1 MLRNN
6 TFTSRMLG
14 ALQHAEFRRLWAA
27 TAFSQ
32 SSAWAL
38 IVARAALALN
48 ETGTASAAGIV
59 TFVAM
64 IPSVVMSPVAGYL
77 ADRFDR
83 RRVLAAAYGVNLVQ
97 NAILAALVITG
108 TLEFWQLVVL
118 STVNGF
124 ARATQMPAAQA
135 LLPNLVPRS
144 KLVNAVAFHH
154 ATVQGSKLFGPLF
167 ILPAVLLGYSEWAFV
182 ISLGLY
188 VVGLALVLQIRTV
201 SRGAVD
207 RSRSAVGNLAQGLWF
222 VYQHRLLLPL
232 FLMVV
237 AHCSLVMSYET
248 LFPILSRDRLGLTE
262 GAELYKGGNLLM
274 IGIGAGSMVSSFSI
288 AGLGSDKVRGRM
300 LLVLG
305 ILSGVTPILMGFSF
319 NLTTAVIAAFGVGLS
334 QAGYMTL
341 SSAMVQQIVPD
352 EIRGRVIA
360 VYSWHLQGAMAS
372 FNLVNGILADTAWLN
387 ATRILGGFGTI
398 FTGMTALSVLNGPLR
413 GLYSRGI
420 GTRAAAEAL
429 SKRPA

>member
-1 MLRNN
+1 
-6 TFTSRMLG
+6 MLG
-14 ALQHAEFRRLWAA
+14 ALQHAEFRRLWTA

-48 ETGTASAAGIV
+48 ETGASSAAGIV
-59 TFVAM
+59 TFAAM
-64 IPSVVMSPVAGYL
+64 MPSVIMSPVAGYL

-97 NAILAALVITG
+97 NLVLALLVITG
-108 TLEFWQLVVL
+108 TLEFWQLVLL

-154 ATVQGSKLFGPLF
+154 ATIQASKLTGPLF
-167 ILPAVLLGYSEWAFV
+167 ILPVVLLGYSEWAFV

-188 VVGLALVLQIRTV
+188 VVGLALVMQIRTV
-201 SRGAVD
+201 SRGVVD
-207 RSRSAVGNLAQGLWF
+207 KSKSAFSNLVQGLSF
-222 VYQHRLLLPL
+222 VYHHKLLLPL
-232 FLMVV
+232 FLVV
-237 AHCSLVMSYET
+237 IFHCCLTMSYET
-248 LFPILSRDRLGLTE
+248 LFPVLSRDRLGLE
-262 GAELYKGGNLLM
+262 DGAQLYMGGNLLM
-274 IGIGAGSMVSSFSI
+274 IGIGAGSLVSSFAI
-288 AGLGSDKVRGRM
+288 AGLGSEVIRGRT

-305 ILSGVTPILMGFSF
+305 VLSGLTPILMGFSV
-319 NLTTAVIAAFGVGLS
+319 NLVTAVVAAFLVGLS
-334 QAGYMTL
+334 QAGFMTL

-352 EIRGRVIA
+352 EIRGRVMA

-387 ATRILGGFGTI
+387 ATRILGGFGSI
-398 FTGMTALSVLNGPLR
+398 FTGMMTLSVLNGPLR
-413 GLYSRGI
+413 GLYNRGI
-420 GTRAAAEAL
+420 GSRAAAEAL
-429 SKRPA
+429 SGR

>member
-1 MLRNN
+1 MRKD

-64 IPSVVMSPVAGYL
+64 IPSVIMSPVAGYL

-83 RRVLAAAYGVNLVQ
+83 RRVLAAAYGVNLAQ
-97 NAILAALVITG
+97 NAILAALVITDN
-108 TLEFWQLVVL
+108 LEFWQLVVL
-118 STVNGF
+118 STTNGF

-154 ATVQGSKLFGPLF
+154 ATVQGAKLFGPLF
-167 ILPAVLLGYSEWAFV
+167 ILPVVLLGYSEWSFV

-201 SRGAVD
+201 SRGVVD
-207 RSRSAVGNLAQGLWF
+207 RSRSAVGNLVQGLTF

-248 LFPILSRDRLGLTE
+248 LFPILSRERLGLTE

-274 IGIGAGSMVSSFSI
+274 IGIGAGSMVSSFTI
-288 AGLGSDKVRGRM
+288 AGLGSEQIRGRT
-300 LLVLG
+300 LLALG
-305 ILSGVTPILMGFSF
+305 VLSGVTPILMGFSF

-372 FNLVNGILADTAWLN
+372 FNLVNGILADTALLN
-387 ATRILGGFGTI
+387 ATRILGIFGTI
-398 FTGMTALSVLNGPLR
+398 FTGMTALSLLNGPLR
-413 GLYSRGI
+413 GLYTRGI

-429 SKRPA
+429 AER

>member
-1 MLRNN
+1 
-6 TFTSRMLG
+6 MLG

-48 ETGTASAAGIV
+48 ETGASSAAGIV
-59 TFVAM
+59 TFAAM
-64 IPSVVMSPVAGYL
+64 MPSVIMSPVAGYL

-83 RRVLAAAYGVNLVQ
+83 RRVLAGAYGVNLVQ
-97 NAILAALVITG
+97 NAVLAVLVITG
-108 TLEFWQLVVL
+108 TIEFWHLVIL

-135 LLPNLVPRS
+135 LLPNLVPKA

-154 ATVQGSKLFGPLF
+154 ATVQGAKLMGPLF
-167 ILPAVLLGYSEWAFV
+167 ILPVVLLGFSEWAFV

-201 SRGAVD
+201 SRGVVD
-207 RSRSAVGNLAQGLWF
+207 RSRSAVGNLARGLSF
-222 VYQHRLLLPL
+222 VYSHRLLLPL

-248 LFPILSRDRLGLTE
+248 LFPVLSRDRLGLTE

-274 IGIGAGSMVSSFSI
+274 IGIGAGSMVSSFTI
-288 AGLGSDKVRGRM
+288 AGLGSEVVRGRT

-305 ILSGVTPILMGFSF
+305 ILSGVTPILMGLSF

-387 ATRILGGFGTI
+387 ATRILGGFGAV
-398 FTGMTALSVLNGPLR
+398 FTGMTALSLLNGPLR
-413 GLYSRGI
+413 GLYTRGI

-429 SKRPA
+429 AER

>member
-1 MLRNN
+1 
-6 TFTSRMLG
+6 MLG
-14 ALQHAEFRRLWAA
+14 ALQHAEFRRLWTA

-48 ETGTASAAGIV
+48 ETGASSAAGIV
-59 TFVAM
+59 TFAAM
-64 IPSVVMSPVAGYL
+64 MPSVIMSPVAGYL

-97 NAILAALVITG
+97 NLVLALLVITG
-108 TLEFWQLVVL
+108 TLEFWQLVLL

-154 ATVQGSKLFGPLF
+154 ATIQASKLTGPLF
-167 ILPAVLLGYSEWAFV
+167 ILPVVLLGYSEWAFV

-201 SRGAVD
+201 SRGVVD
-207 RSRSAVGNLAQGLWF
+207 KSKSALSNLVQGLSF
-222 VYQHRLLLPL
+222 VYHHKLLLPL
-232 FLMVV
+232 FLVV
-237 AHCSLVMSYET
+237 IFHCCLTMSYET
-248 LFPILSRDRLGLTE
+248 LFPVLSRDRLGLE
-262 GAELYKGGNLLM
+262 DGAQLYMGGNLLM
-274 IGIGAGSMVSSFSI
+274 IGIGAGSLVSSFAI
-288 AGLGSDKVRGRM
+288 AGLGSEVIRGRT

-305 ILSGVTPILMGFSF
+305 VLSGLTPILMGFSV
-319 NLTTAVIAAFGVGLS
+319 NLVTAVVAAFLVGLS
-334 QAGYMTL
+334 QAGFMTL

-352 EIRGRVIA
+352 EIRGRVMA

-387 ATRILGGFGTI
+387 ATRILGGFGSI
-398 FTGMTALSVLNGPLR
+398 FTGMMTLSVLNGPLR
-413 GLYSRGI
+413 GLYNRGI
-420 GTRAAAEAL
+420 GSRAAAEAL
-429 SKRPA
+429 SGR

>member
-1 MLRNN
+1 MTND
-6 TFTSRMLG
+6 TFTSRMLS

-108 TLEFWQLVVL
+108 NLEFWQLVVL

-154 ATVQGSKLFGPLF
+154 ATVQGAKLFGPLF

-201 SRGAVD
+201 SRGVVD
-207 RSRSAVGNLAQGLWF
+207 RSRSAVGNLVQGLSF

-288 AGLGSDKVRGRM
+288 AGLGSDKIRGRT

-372 FNLVNGILADTAWLN
+372 FNLVNGILADTAWFN
-387 ATRILGGFGTI
+387 ATRILGVFGTI
-398 FTGMTALSVLNGPLR
+398 FTGMTALSVLNRPLR

-429 SKRPA
+429 SKR

>member
-1 MLRNN
+1 MRKD

-48 ETGTASAAGIV
+48 ETGASSAAGIV
-59 TFVAM
+59 TFAAM
-64 IPSVVMSPVAGYL
+64 MPSVIMSPVAGYL

-83 RRVLAAAYGVNLVQ
+83 RRVLAAAYGVNLAQ
-97 NAILAALVITG
+97 NLILAVLVITG
-108 TLEFWQLVVL
+108 TIEFWHLVIL

-154 ATVQGSKLFGPLF
+154 ATVQASKLTGPLF
-167 ILPAVLLGYSEWAFV
+167 ILPVVLWGYGEWAFV

-188 VVGLALVLQIRTV
+188 VVGLLLVLRIRTV
-201 SRGAVD
+201 SRGVVD
-207 RSRSAVGNLAQGLWF
+207 RSRSAFSNLVQGLSF
-222 VYQHRLLLPL
+222 VYHHRLLLPM
-232 FLMVV
+232 FLVV
-237 AHCSLVMSYET
+237 IAHCALTMSYET
-248 LFPILSRDRLGLTE
+248 LFPVLSRDNLGLEE

-274 IGIGAGSMVSSFSI
+274 IGVGAGSLVSSFGI
-288 AGLGSDKVRGRM
+288 AGLGSNAIRGRTF
-300 LLVLG
+300 LVLG
-305 ILSGVTPILMGFSF
+305 VLSGVTPLLMGLSF
-319 NLTTAVIAAFGVGLS
+319 NLTTAVIAAFGVGFS
-334 QAGYMTL
+334 QAGFMTL

-360 VYSWHLQGAMAS
+360 VYSWHIQGAMAS

-387 ATRILGGFGTI
+387 ATRVLGGFGSI
-398 FTGMTALSVLNGPLR
+398 FTGMMAFSVLNRPLR
-413 GLYSRGI
+413 GLYTRGI

-429 SKRPA
+429 AER